1 MPPRVLSLLSATL
14 PAENKSLGGIYTMR
28 SLKDIESEMRQA
40 AERLEDALFVEYW
53 GASVA
58 PPRRIREWL
67 ERADQYAKDWIP
79 SNELFLQ

>member
-1 MPPRVLSLLSATL
+1 
-14 PAENKSLGGIYTMR
+14 MR